1 MSWPS
6 WSEDEIYNVSSESC
20 QNQGEQQESL
30 TAIAT
35 PQARSPP
42 SFPRPQHLSYLNPT
56 PATAYHKRAATDNR
70 SKIAAEVFMK
80 LQRIVS
86 FATLAISILTL
97 VLVLRRPAP
106 LSPAAAPAV
115 AAANAQS
122 FQEKVNQL
130 AQPKPAG
137 QGESEVRI
145 NSGELSAALAQAAG
159 VLATP
164 TPANASSSA
173 TSGTTSAGPA
183 IEFPG
188 AVPNV
193 KDYQVS
199 MDGDLVRGQFLTQIA
214 GKDVYLTLAGHL
226 GAKDGYAT
234 FDATEVKVG
243 DLSVPASLVN
253 EVLQKK
259 LAEQRDQLKLP
270 NNVKDLRVENG
281 EMVFVE
287 K

>member
-1 MSWPS
+1 
-6 WSEDEIYNVSSESC
+6 V
-20 QNQGEQQESL
+20 
-30 TAIAT
+30 
-35 PQARSPP
+35 
-42 SFPRPQHLSYLNPT
+42 
-56 PATAYHKRAATDNR
+56 
-70 SKIAAEVFMK
+70 K
-80 LQRIVS
+80 LQRIIS

-97 VLVLRRPAP
+97 VLVLKRPAP
-106 LSPAAAPAV
+106 VAPALAPAAAAV
-115 AAANAQS
+115 NAQS

-130 AQPKPAG
+130 AQPKAPG
-137 QGESEVRI
+137 ESESEVRM

-159 VLATP
+159 LLPAT
-164 TPANASSSA
+164 TPAPANSSGPAPSSS
-173 TSGTTSAGPA
+173 SPA
-183 IEFPG
+183 SPAMEFPG
-188 AVPNV
+188 AVPNI

-199 MDGDLVRGQFLTQIA
+199 MDGDVIRGQFLTQIA

-226 GAKDGYAT
+226 GSKDGYAT

-270 NNVKDLRVENG
+270 NNVKDLKVENG
-281 EMVFVE
+281 ELVFVE

>member
-1 MSWPS
+1 
-6 WSEDEIYNVSSESC
+6 V
-20 QNQGEQQESL
+20 
-30 TAIAT
+30 
-35 PQARSPP
+35 
-42 SFPRPQHLSYLNPT
+42 
-56 PATAYHKRAATDNR
+56 K
-70 SKIAAEVFMK
+70 V
-80 LQRIVS
+80 QRIIS

-106 LSPAAAPAV
+106 LAPMAAPAA

-122 FQEKVNQL
+122 FQEKVNRL
-130 AQPKPAG
+130 AQPRMPG
-137 QGESEVRI
+137 EGESEIRM
-145 NSGELSAALAQAAG
+145 NSGELSAALAQATGLMPPA
-159 VLATP
+159 A
-164 TPANASSSA
+164 PANISTSAPSSSPAAIGA
-173 TSGTTSAGPA
+173 T
-183 IEFPG
+183 EFPG
-188 AVPNV
+188 AVPNI

-199 MDGDLVRGQFLTQIA
+199 MDGDIVRGQFLTQIA

-226 GAKDGYAT
+226 GSKDGYAT

-270 NNVKDLRVENG
+270 NNVKDLKVENG
-281 EMVFVE
+281 QLVFVE

>member
-1 MSWPS
+1 
-6 WSEDEIYNVSSESC
+6 V
-20 QNQGEQQESL
+20 
-30 TAIAT
+30 
-35 PQARSPP
+35 
-42 SFPRPQHLSYLNPT
+42 
-56 PATAYHKRAATDNR
+56 
-70 SKIAAEVFMK
+70 K
-80 LQRIVS
+80 LQRIIS

-97 VLVLRRPAP
+97 VLVLKRPAP
-106 LSPAAAPAV
+106 VVPALAPAA

-130 AQPKPAG
+130 AQPKVPG
-137 QGESEVRI
+137 EGESEVRI

-159 VLATP
+159 LLPSAA
-164 TPANASSSA
+164 PANTSTSSPSGSSPAS
-173 TSGTTSAGPA
+173 PA
-183 IEFPG
+183 MEFPG
-188 AVPNV
+188 AVPNI

-199 MDGDLVRGQFLTQIA
+199 MDGDIVRGQFLTEIA

-234 FDATEVKVG
+234 FDATEVKIG

-270 NNVKDLRVENG
+270 NNVKDLKVENG
-281 EMVFVE
+281 ELVFVE

>member
-1 MSWPS
+1 
-6 WSEDEIYNVSSESC
+6 
-20 QNQGEQQESL
+20 
-30 TAIAT
+30 
-35 PQARSPP
+35 
-42 SFPRPQHLSYLNPT
+42 
-56 PATAYHKRAATDNR
+56 
-70 SKIAAEVFMK
+70 MK
-80 LQRIVS
+80 LQRIIS

-106 LSPAAAPAV
+106 VAPAAAPAA

-122 FQEKVNQL
+122 FQEKVNRL
-130 AQPKPAG
+130 VQPRVPG
-137 QGESEVRI
+137 EGESEVRM

-159 VLATP
+159 VLPAT
-164 TPANASSSA
+164 TAAPANSSTSASSSP
-173 TSGTTSAGPA
+173 SPAGPA
-183 IEFPG
+183 TEFPG
-188 AVPNV
+188 AVPNI
-193 KDYQVS
+193 KDYQIF
-199 MDGDLVRGQFLTQIA
+199 MDGDIVRGQFLTQIA

-259 LAEQRDQLKLP
+259 LAEQHDQLKLP
-270 NNVKDLRVENG
+270 NNVKDLKIENG
-281 EMVFVE
+281 ELVFVE

>member
-1 MSWPS
+1 
-6 WSEDEIYNVSSESC
+6 
-20 QNQGEQQESL
+20 
-30 TAIAT
+30 
-35 PQARSPP
+35 
-42 SFPRPQHLSYLNPT
+42 
-56 PATAYHKRAATDNR
+56 
-70 SKIAAEVFMK
+70 MK
-80 LQRIVS
+80 LQRIIS

-106 LSPAAAPAV
+106 VATALAPAAV
-115 AAANAQS
+115 AANAQS
-122 FQEKVNQL
+122 FQDKVNRL
-130 AQPKPAG
+130 AQPKIP
-137 QGESEVRI
+137 GEGENEVRM

-159 VLATP
+159 LLPSA
-164 TPANASSSA
+164 TPANASTNSPAVNSP
-173 TSGTTSAGPA
+173 SAGPSM
-183 IEFPG
+183 EFPG
-188 AVPNV
+188 AVPNI

-199 MDGDLVRGQFLTQIA
+199 MDGDIVRGQFLTQIA

-226 GAKDGYAT
+226 GSKDGYAT

-270 NNVKDLRVENG
+270 NNVKDLKVENG
-281 EMVFVE
+281 ELVFVE